1 MYPIPVTI
9 VGFLIFMFT
18 DSFGP
23 RYFSLFLMCFIFA
36 MNGTTYAWIANAIP
50 RPPAKRAAAFA
61 FINSIGNSASIW
73 TPFVYRVQDKPH
85 YRPALGMNIGLQI
98 IAALCGVSM
107 FVILT
112 RANKRL
118 DKMESEEH
126 QLSSKEMAKL
136 EKTAE
141 MEGMDIAAARK
152 LQKGYRYM
160 I

>member
-1 MYPIPVTI
+1 MYPIPITI

-61 FINSIGNSASIW
+61 FINAIGNSASIW
-73 TPFVYRVQDKPH
+73 TPFVYTKGSAPH
-85 YRPALGMNIGLQI
+85 YRPALGMNIGLQAV
-98 IAALCGVSM
+98 AAICGVTM
-107 FVILT
+107 YIILT

-118 DKMESEEH
+118 DRLENENVE
-126 QLSSKEMAKL
+126 LSAKEMAKL
-136 EKTAE
+136 EKTAQ
-141 MEGMDIAAARK
+141 MEGTDIAAARK
-152 LQKGYRYM
+152 MQKNYRYM
-160 I
+160 V